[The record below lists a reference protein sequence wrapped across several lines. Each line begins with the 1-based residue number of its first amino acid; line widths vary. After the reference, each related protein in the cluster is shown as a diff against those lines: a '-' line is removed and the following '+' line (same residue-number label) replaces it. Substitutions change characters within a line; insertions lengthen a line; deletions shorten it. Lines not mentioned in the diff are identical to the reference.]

1 VYSLYITS
9 RTEDVLS
16 VETCETKWTTVHEV
30 ARFHRQYAGSVGPEY
45 SRPHGMSWPSSSQ

>member
-1 VYSLYITS
+1 MTS

-16 VETCETKWTTVHEV
+16 VETCETKWTTVREV

-45 SRPHGMSWPSSSQ
+45 SRPHGMSWSSSRQ